1 MALTQ
6 KPHEGDR
13 WVGGGV
19 GGGGGGWEFPSS
31 ERSGM
36 LVRINIGMK
45 LPNKTNPAL
54 LILGE
59 NLKISYVL

>member
-13 WVGGGV
+13 WVGR
-19 GGGGGGWEFPSS
+19 GGGGWGWEFPSS

-45 LPNKTNPAL
+45 LPNKTNPVW

-59 NLKISYVL
+59 NLKISFVL

>member
-1 MALTQ
+1 M
-6 KPHEGDR
+6 GR
-13 WVGGGV
+13 Y
-19 GGGGGGWEFPSS
+19 GGGGWGWEFPSS

-45 LPNKTNPAL
+45 LPNKTNPAW

>member
-13 WVGGGV
+13 WVGGG
-19 GGGGGGWEFPSS
+19 GGWGWEFPSS

-45 LPNKTNPAL
+45 LPNKTNPAW

>member
-6 KPHEGDR
+6 KPHEGER
-13 WVGGGV
+13 WVGR
-19 GGGGGGWEFPSS
+19 GGGGGWGWEFPSS

-45 LPNKTNPAL
+45 LPNKTNPAW

>member
-6 KPHEGDR
+6 KPHEGER
-13 WVGGGV
+13 WVGRGGGV
-19 GGGGGGWEFPSS
+19 RWEFPSS

-45 LPNKTNPAL
+45 LPNKTNPAW